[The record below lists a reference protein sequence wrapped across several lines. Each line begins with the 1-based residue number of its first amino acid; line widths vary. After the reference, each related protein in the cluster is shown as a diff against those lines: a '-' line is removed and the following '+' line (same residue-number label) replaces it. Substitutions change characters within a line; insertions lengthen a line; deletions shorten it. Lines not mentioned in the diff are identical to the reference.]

1 MKKNL
6 GFGIELVE
14 LGGNSYEFI
23 LNENTTSEDVET
35 AFLLLEEQ
43 HEVVHLVI
51 GNEDGTEFMHLFH
64 KKGSNKIDKKVNTNN
79 KFDFVENKV
88 EWEEKENV
96 ELPKK
101 LSNRQLK
108 KLRGKEKAEA
118 RAAMKK

>member
-64 KKGSNKIDKKVNTNN
+64 NRGSNKIDKKVVTEN
-79 KFDFVENKV
+79 KYDFVVQEEV
-88 EWEEKENV
+88 IEKE
-96 ELPKK
+96 EQPKK

-108 KLRGKEKAEA
+108 KLRGIEKAKA
-118 RAAMKK
+118 RMK